1 MKNVAL
7 MALLLCSPL
16 YAQDRPKGED
26 ATNSGSNHEAWKPKW
41 RVKLF
46 RVPSGTDNIGAADW
60 ELNAASRPRAV
71 EKRLADGRVIKEI
84 VYEPVPRN
92 DRLPKVAQVELH
104 CDVFTTATDS
114 DGAVA
119 FDSPNR
125 TRVVIPGL
133 PTIECESALLKG
145 GTLLLVDAKTVGAPV
160 GFGANEL
167 SVNLKAIGLTVLPY
181 GLELQ
186 DSGRAYE
193 PGPVPDELFRDR
205 GVGTYE
211 PSVPDRVRE
220 NRRPAPGFD
229 ELGRDLNEDRRPA
242 GDFGKSRQDSRPS
255 QPSPREPKDERWTP
269 NDRKPDAVPQD
280 ARR

>member
-16 YAQDRPKGED
+16 YAQDRPKRED
-26 ATNSGSNHEAWKPKW
+26 ATSSGSNHEAWKPKW

-71 EKRLADGRVIKEI
+71 EKLLADGRVIKEI

-104 CDVFTTATDS
+104 CDVFTTATGS
-114 DGAVA
+114 DGDVA

-133 PTIECESALLKG
+133 PMVECESAFLKG
-145 GTLLLVDAKTVGAPV
+145 GTLLLIDAKTVGAPV
-160 GFGANEL
+160 EFGSNEL

-181 GLELQ
+181 GFELQ

-193 PGPVPDELFRDR
+193 PRPVPDELFRDR

-242 GDFGKSRQDSRPS
+242 GDFGKSRDKIRPIP
-255 QPSPREPKDERWTP
+255 PSPREPKDERWTP
-269 NDRKPDAVPQD
+269 NVRKPEAVPQD